1 MKELGRLVSRTEVYE
16 IVKIIDGGLIL
27 RNDKTGL
34 EFDTYLSRAKMT
46 PFTVMTDDEGL
57 RAHVRGVEGI
67 EVVSMKLEG
76 LESEAK
82 PVETFPYPSPAWTP
96 LRPAL
101 VSFSIST
108 FSRT

>member
-1 MKELGRLVSRTEVYE
+1 MNELGRLVSKTAVYS
-16 IVKIIDGGLIL
+16 ILKMTKDGLVL
-27 RNDKTGL
+27 RNDNTGL

-76 LESEAK
+76 LEDESEPIK
-82 PVETFPYPSPAWTP
+82 NFP
-96 LRPAL
+96 L
-101 VSFSIST
+101 SFSSMST
-108 FSRT
+108 FATCLHKN